1 MLKIKDK
8 LHKLKNLILNE
19 DDDNNEEEIED
30 KNLRESYKNFY
41 LHYTDPR
48 KAIQKD
54 IDNIH
59 SCKTQN
65 YERDFIWLFFLG
77 IFPFKKPQNWQKI
90 LTNERANYLKLK
102 NKYITKDVD
111 DFIHLKRI
119 NDTNKYDGYKQILS
133 KEEFDLLNLIKVDV
147 DRTYQEKEIFLKDEI
162 KNILANVLYI
172 FAKENPICGYRQGM
186 NDICGVFLYV
196 LHKDYKVEPNFE
208 KDTAGCVYSVLHSNN
223 YFLEHDLFL
232 LFNTFMGKGIS
243 EFFLYNSIQYKKS
256 FLSSKTFDEK
266 MELTEKEII
275 ECNDSSLKRRAYV
288 LYYKHFRKIDS
299 KFYDVLVFNVEPELF
314 MTRWYLLVFTREFS
328 IDQIIYLWDLII
340 LYEFVES
347 KLYKNRKLT
356 WHYNFMDCIAL
367 SMLINC
373 KPDVIVKKED
383 INDLMSSIMHYP
395 TNIPIEKIAK
405 KALDIYNKLNPDIK
419 I

>member
-1 MLKIKDK
+1 M
-8 LHKLKNLILNE
+8 
-19 DDDNNEEEIED
+19 
-30 KNLRESYKNFY
+30 
-41 LHYTDPR
+41 
-48 KAIQKD
+48 
-54 IDNIH
+54 
-59 SCKTQN
+59 
-65 YERDFIWLFFLG
+65 
-77 IFPFKKPQNWQKI
+77 
-90 LTNERANYLKLK
+90 
-102 NKYITKDVD
+102 DV
-111 DFIHLKRI
+111 
-119 NDTNKYDGYKQILS
+119 
-133 KEEFDLLNLIKVDV
+133 
-147 DRTYQEKEIFLKDEI
+147 
-162 KNILANVLYI
+162 LAV
-172 FAKENPICGYRQGM
+172 
-186 NDICGVFLYV
+186 
-196 LHKDYKVEPNFE
+196 
-208 KDTAGCVYSVLHSNN
+208 
-223 YFLEHDLFL
+223 FL

-275 ECNDSSLKRRAYV
+275 ECDDSSLKRRVYV

-395 TNIPIEKIAK
+395 TNISIEKIAK
-405 KALDIYNKLNPDIK
+405 KALEIYNKLNPEIR

>member
-1 MLKIKDK
+1 MFKIKDGLK
-8 LHKLKNLILNE
+8 KLKNIIKK
-19 DDDNNEEEIED
+19 EEEEEPIEK
-30 KNLRESYKNFY
+30 KNLSLSYNNFI
-41 LHYTDPR
+41 LHYNDPK
-48 KAIQKD
+48 KALLRD
-54 IDNIH
+54 IDNIKK
-59 SCKTQN
+59 CKTLQC
-65 YERDFIWLFFLG
+65 ERDFMWLFYLR
-77 IFPFKKPQNWQKI
+77 IIPFKNPTKWQKI
-90 LTNERANYLKLK
+90 LTEERAKYLALK
-102 NKYITKDVD
+102 NKYISKDIQ
-111 DFIHLKRI
+111 DFLDLKRI
-119 NDTNKYDGYKQILS
+119 DNTYKYDGYKQIIS
-133 KEEFDLLNLIKVDV
+133 KEEFDLINLIKVDV
-147 DRTYQEKEIFLKDEI
+147 DRTYQENEIFLKEDI
-162 KNILANVLYI
+162 KKALTCALYI
-172 FAKENPICGYRQGM
+172 YAKENPKYGYRQGM

-196 LHKDYKVEPNFE
+196 LYKNYTYEDSFE
-208 KDTAGCVYSVLHSNN
+208 KDTISCTYSIFHCNN
-223 YFLEHDLFL
+223 KFLEHDLFL
-232 LFNTFMGKGIS
+232 MFSKFMNKGIS
-243 EFFLYNSIQYKKS
+243 EFFLYNSIKYKNS

-275 ECNDSSLKRRAYV
+275 ECDDSSLKKRAYV

-314 MTRWYLLVFTREFS
+314 MTRWYLLVFTREFN

-395 TNIPIEKIAK
+395 PNISIEKIAK
-405 KALDIYNKLNPDIK
+405 KALEIYNKLNPEIR